1 MGRPDLKFEAIER
14 IDELV
19 IGALLEGLPRLGEY
33 RLLLM
38 PDHATPC
45 ELKTH
50 SNEPV
55 PFAIVGGE
63 AFGQSPP
70 VIRRY
75 TESDAAATG
84 LMVTDGHC
92 LIERLFQRPNGG
104 QGRPPY

>member
-1 MGRPDLKFEAIER
+1 
-14 IDELV
+14 
-19 IGALLEGLPRLGEY
+19 
-33 RLLLM
+33 M

-63 AFGQSPP
+63 ALGQAPP
-70 VIRRY
+70 ITRRY

-84 LMVTDGHC
+84 LMVGDGYG
-92 LIERLFQRPNGG
+92 LIERLFQKPSAAAL
-104 QGRPPY
+104 